1 MHAGGNYRQGMEL
14 LFDHKI
20 QWSASVEQPDMALQ
34 NQKVEE
40 GKRKGKE
47 KTPFFLL
54 FAWAGRDDW
63 LRGFQFFL
71 LLSYHQI

>member
-1 MHAGGNYRQGMEL
+1 MEL

-40 GKRKGKE
+40 GKE

-54 FAWAGRDDW
+54 FAWAGRDDGV
-63 LRGFQFFL
+63 RGFQFFL